1 MALPYAVALRPRG
14 RRHSV
19 EQRSR
24 PAVAFLSGYAAWV
37 CLATCYPLSESN
49 KTLPRVRTKVTWH
62 CRSVLHPYISDPQ
75 TSNHI
80 RIVAENQAEPRGW
93 EEKAGRQMSTHWK
106 EKCEF
111 GAFESGGNTQNV
123 LKFPSR
129 KMAKAF
135 HTIANGFETIGIEIC
150 IGGPASSGEPK
161 HKKHMLVTNLPN
173 RLMFLFFWSA
183 LALGHP
189 GHPSK
194 NHLTNDH
201 MSLHTLFVSP
211 LILFQA
217 TLQRLGWNRVATCR
231 GFQRIPE
238 ARHIG
243 QWHAAQILHQAWKRE
258 SFHRLRPRSSAPQ
271 QKAKHYI
278 LKAPFQCGVCLTAH
292 VV

>member
-1 MALPYAVALRPRG
+1 MYYFAGTQHPRFPYLPPKWHPGILPVLSCMSRSIVTYCLVFALPYAVALRPRG

-24 PAVAFLSGYAAWV
+24 PAVAFLSGYTAWV

-49 KTLPRVRTKVTWH
+49 KTLRRVRTKVTWH

-75 TSNHI
+75 TSNPI

-93 EEKAGRQMSTHWK
+93 EEKAGRQRSTHWK

-135 HTIANGFETIGIEIC
+135 HTITNGFETIGIEIC

-161 HKKHMLVTNLPN
+161 HRKHMLVTNLPN
-173 RLMFLFFWSA
+173 RLMFLFFWSWP
-183 LALGHP
+183 LAIL
-189 GHPSK
+189 PSFLITWPLAILDILQK
-194 NHLTNDH
+194 ITLLT
-201 MSLHTLFVSP
+201 TTW
-211 LILFQA
+211 A
-217 TLQRLGWNRVATCR
+217 
-231 GFQRIPE
+231 
-238 ARHIG
+238 
-243 QWHAAQILHQAWKRE
+243 
-258 SFHRLRPRSSAPQ
+258 
-271 QKAKHYI
+271 YI
-278 LKAPFQCGVCLTAH
+278 ICSCPH
-292 VV
+292 